1 MAFNHFVDLRL
12 LNKVA
17 MAVSALELEFHQQF
31 DDTMESNRPPSLS
44 RKRFPFYG
52 LESFSQCTVTRGK
65 KKREFFSFFLHG
77 QI

>member
-31 DDTMESNRPPSLS
+31 DDTLESNRPRLS
-44 RKRFPFYG
+44 RQSFPFLWT

-65 KKREFFSFFLHG
+65 KKRELFSFFSHG